1 MPDHCWSVTLHPLE
15 VLSEY
20 GVATAVDT
28 TNTDGVQSLL
38 AMTLNLDVVTATWT
52 HPTVKLDTTLGFD
65 QMMGTSGQKPTPNM
79 PRKTCGLCNKSRQLK
94 SFHKRTISKDGLQP
108 YCKACRKEDKYGKR

>member
-28 TNTDGVQSLL
+28 TNTDGVQSLR
-38 AMTLNLDVVTATWT
+38 AMTLSVDVVTATWT

-65 QMMGTSGQKPTPNM
+65 QMMGTSTPTPNM
-79 PRKTCGLCNKSRQLK
+79 PRKTCGLCGKSRQVK
-94 SFHKRTISKDGLQP
+94 SFHKRTLSKDGLQP